1 MTHYSLSIHG
11 PGFRENQQGIA
22 MISILMLILI
32 LTVLGIGAMTIT
44 GLENRVAGFA
54 SSMEASSAA
63 ADSCIATGVKVI
75 QQVLDVSNA
84 TSVPTALLDNQT
96 PPGPV
101 PSSNKAQ
108 LEKEINGDSTA
119 VADAPIG
126 PPFPAGI
133 IAAVP
138 NLVQTVGAYSV
149 AGDIDFLYRKQRAG
163 SGQQFGAAYDGTAVG
178 GGAGG
183 MDMFYSVDC
192 VATNTATGMSSRI
205 AAIYACLYN
214 EGCTRKL

>member
-11 PGFRENQQGIA
+11 PRFRENQQGIA
-22 MISILMLILI
+22 MISILMLMLI

-44 GLENRVAGFA
+44 GLENRVAGFG

-84 TSVPTALLDNQT
+84 TSVPTALLNNQI

-101 PSSNKAQ
+101 PSTNKTQ
-108 LEKEINGDSTA
+108 LENEINGDPTA

>member
-1 MTHYSLSIHG
+1 VTHNNLSISAQQ
-11 PGFRENQQGIA
+11 FKENQQGIA
-22 MISILMLILI
+22 MLSILMLI
-32 LTVLGIGAMTIT
+32 LTVLGIGALTIT

-63 ADSCIATGVKVI
+63 ADGCVATGVKVI
-75 QQVLDVSNA
+75 QQVLEVSNGM
-84 TSVPTALLDNQT
+84 SVPTALLNDQT

-101 PSSNKAQ
+101 PSTNKAQ
-108 LEKEINGDSTA
+108 LELEISGDPNA

-149 AGDIDFLYRKQRAG
+149 AGDIDFLYRKPRAG
-163 SGQQFGAAYDGTAVG
+163 SGQQFGAAYDGTGVG
-178 GGAGG
+178 SGAGG
-183 MDMFYSVDC
+183 VDMVYSVDC

-205 AAIYACLYN
+205 AAVYSCLLN
-214 EGCTRKL
+214 DGCTRKL